1 MSTLILSLLLLILV
15 GFGVVMNVREQFH
28 NPPKPEVVAASP
40 ALANMLAD
48 DRHKNEKNKKNPNVD
63 TLTREQ
69 EVKCPACPVCPN
81 MANYVR
87 MDQIPCWNCTM
98 P

>member
-48 DRHKNEKNKKNPNVD
+48 DRHKNEKNHNVD
-63 TLTREQ
+63 TLAREQ